1 MIKTAAIFPHQA
13 ARNSVPVLAAMRE
26 GMIRHGIRVQENSM
40 DSDAV
45 IIWSVLWSG
54 RMRSNREVY
63 QHYQAL
69 GRPVI
74 VVDVGTLVRGTTW
87 KIALDNINGSGWF
100 GSSQDLDPDRPRRL
114 GLIRSG
120 PCTGPRV
127 LIALQHG
134 QSLQASAITDMADW
148 AVTQAR
154 QIRQQTDRDIVIRP
168 HPRDRVRFTHLPAG
182 VTVENP
188 KPVPGTYDSFDWQD
202 SWHAVI
208 NHNSGPGVLA
218 AVAGIR
224 PVVHESS
231 LAWSVAVNM
240 QDIERPYQIDRDEWL
255 IKLAHT
261 EYTLEEISQGLWLK
275 RLGSRL

>member
-1 MIKTAAIFPHQA
+1 
-13 ARNSVPVLAAMRE
+13 MRE
-26 GMIRHGIRVQENSM
+26 CMIRHGIQVQENSM

-114 GLIRSG
+114 GLIRSDTC
-120 PCTGPRV
+120 PGPRV

-134 QSLQASAITDMADW
+134 QSLQVSAITDMADW
-148 AVTQAR
+148 AVEQAR
-154 QIRQQTDRDIVIRP
+154 QVRQQTDRDIVIRP
-168 HPRDRVRFTHLPAG
+168 HPRDRVRFLHLPAG

-188 KPVPGTYDSFDWQD
+188 KPVAGTYDGFDWQD
-202 SWHAVI
+202 AWHAVI
-208 NHNSGPGVLA
+208 NHNSGPGVMAALA
-218 AVAGIR
+218 GVR
-224 PVVHESS
+224 PVVHSSS
-231 LAWSVAVNM
+231 LAWPVSVNI
-240 QDIERPYQIDRDEWL
+240 QDIERPYDIDRSRWL
-255 IKLAHT
+255 IEIAHT
-261 EYTLEEISQGLWLK
+261 EYTLDEITQGIWLK